1 MKKVRNIKENI
12 LIIGAGSGIGYDML
26 TLLLN
31 NRKVKVFATFYKN
44 VIHIKKKRLSI
55 LRIDVNKDL
64 EKINKIIKKNSPILI
79 YYFATCKISLENNT
93 NKKNEFIKYYLRFL
107 KKFKMQIN

>member
-44 VIHIKKKRLSI
+44 VIHIKKK
-55 LRIDVNKDL
+55 
-64 EKINKIIKKNSPILI
+64 E
-79 YYFATCKISLENNT
+79 
-93 NKKNEFIKYYLRFL
+93 IKYIAYRC
-107 KKFKMQIN
+107 K

>member
-31 NRKVKVFATFYKN
+31 NEKN
-44 VIHIKKKRLSI
+44 FR
-55 LRIDVNKDL
+55 N
-64 EKINKIIKKNSPILI
+64 
-79 YYFATCKISLENNT
+79 
-93 NKKNEFIKYYLRFL
+93 FL
-107 KKFKMQIN
+107 

>member
-44 VIHIKKKRLSI
+44 VIHIKKR
-55 LRIDVNKDL
+55 D
-64 EKINKIIKKNSPILI
+64 
-79 YYFATCKISLENNT
+79 
-93 NKKNEFIKYYLRFL
+93 
-107 KKFKMQIN
+107 